1 MSNTK
6 TKSFKLKK
14 EKITEEEIQNLRI
27 VSPIEFISKEE
38 NEHILEVLKQGLRD
52 ADKPEMW
59 IDWEESDR
67 ILAKEIFNETV

>member
-1 MSNTK
+1 MSNTR

-27 VSPIEFISKEE
+27 VSPIELISKEE

-59 IDWEESDR
+59 IDWEEFEKEE
-67 ILAKEIFNETV
+67 LAKGFA

>member
-52 ADKPEMW
+52 EEKSEKW
-59 IDWEESDR
+59 TSWEEFEKEE
-67 ILAKEIFNETV
+67 LAKGFA